1 MASQYDSIKTAE
13 ELLKEVAAHGLSTKP
28 EDICRAQDIF
38 GRSEVKELIRL
49 ANDNGRLNGFD
60 GEPDPRGTYSSGRVG
75 LSKYFYQVA
84 FKIWS
89 WEDAT
94 RFYNQHSN
102 FPVIDALEENKML
115 HQQVKE
121 LNGELK
127 RAKDDRDVE
136 HRRCRE
142 AVDAEQAAQKK
153 IGQLDMG
160 WANNGKLNLRS
171 LDWKTKLEGSITFA
185 FARKMQFNYVRS
197 TGGYL
202 ELREADNTYN
212 DWNREQLRAL
222 KMMHGRLFL
231 GSINFHGDQRK
242 KVVAGKEGIYEEL
255 LDQMVYNF
263 GCDFA
268 VPAPDKE
275 LEKLIRAWNE
285 DERLPK
291 KLVDVEAM
299 TGRVEQ
305 LGGIN
310 LIWY

>member
-1 MASQYDSIKTAE
+1 MVTATDVWYTQQQKTLDEIAE
-13 ELLKEVAAHGLSTKP
+13 KLGVVAYRPSYHGAERDKNTVLFYLKEDEEHNREVDRQPVRYSH
-28 EDICRAQDIF
+28 
-38 GRSEVKELIRL
+38 SE
-49 ANDNGRLNGFD
+49 A
-60 GEPDPRGTYSSGRVG
+60 
-75 LSKYFYQVA
+75 
-84 FKIWS
+84 
-89 WEDAT
+89 
-94 RFYNQHSN
+94 
-102 FPVIDALEENKML
+102 
-115 HQQVKE
+115 
-121 LNGELK
+121 
-127 RAKDDRDVE
+127 
-136 HRRCRE
+136 
-142 AVDAEQAAQKK
+142 
-153 IGQLDMG
+153 
-160 WANNGKLNLRS
+160 
-171 LDWKTKLEGSITFA
+171 KLEGSITFA
-185 FARKMQFNYVRS
+185 FARKMQFDYIRS

-202 ELREADNTYN
+202 EPREADATYN

-255 LDQMVYNF
+255 LDQTVYNF

-305 LGGIN
+305 FGGIN

>member
-1 MASQYDSIKTAE
+1 MKLVTATDVWYTQQQKTLDEIAE
-13 ELLKEVAAHGLSTKP
+13 KLGVVAYRPSYHGAERDKNTVLFYTKEDEKHNRKVDRQPIRYS
-28 EDICRAQDIF
+28 
-38 GRSEVKELIRL
+38 RSEARDRKMDVNGDCVYRDHFWSFENSD
-49 ANDNGRLNGFD
+49 ANGR
-60 GEPDPRGTYSSGRVG
+60 
-75 LSKYFYQVA
+75 
-84 FKIWS
+84 
-89 WEDAT
+89 
-94 RFYNQHSN
+94 
-102 FPVIDALEENKML
+102 
-115 HQQVKE
+115 
-121 LNGELK
+121 
-127 RAKDDRDVE
+127 
-136 HRRCRE
+136 
-142 AVDAEQAAQKK
+142 
-153 IGQLDMG
+153 LDMG
-160 WANNGKLNLRS
+160 WANNGKLNLKS
-171 LDWKTKLEGSITFA
+171 LAWKTRLEGSIA
-185 FARKMQFNYVRS
+185 FALARKTQLDYVRG
-197 TGGYL
+197 TGGFL
-202 ELREADNTYN
+202 ALREADDTYN
-212 DWNREQLRAL
+212 NLNREQLRAL

>member
-1 MASQYDSIKTAE
+1 MKLVTATDVWYTQQQKTLDEIADKLGVVAYRPNYHGAE
-13 ELLKEVAAHGLSTKP
+13 GDKNTVLFYLKEDEAHNRKVDRQPVRYS
-28 EDICRAQDIF
+28 
-38 GRSEVKELIRL
+38 RSE
-49 ANDNGRLNGFD
+49 
-60 GEPDPRGTYSSGRVG
+60 
-75 LSKYFYQVA
+75 
-84 FKIWS
+84 
-89 WEDAT
+89 
-94 RFYNQHSN
+94 
-102 FPVIDALEENKML
+102 
-115 HQQVKE
+115 
-121 LNGELK
+121 
-127 RAKDDRDVE
+127 AKDRGVNVNSECVYRDHFWSFE
-136 HRRCRE
+136 NS
-142 AVDAEQAAQKK
+142 DAN
-153 IGQLDMG
+153 GQLDMG

-185 FARKMQFNYVRS
+185 FARKMQFDYIRS

-202 ELREADNTYN
+202 EPREADATYN

>member
-1 MASQYDSIKTAE
+1 MN
-13 ELLKEVAAHGLSTKP
+13 VN
-28 EDICRAQDIF
+28 
-38 GRSEVKELIRL
+38 SECVYRDHFWSFENSD
-49 ANDNGRLNGFD
+49 AN
-60 GEPDPRGTYSSGRVG
+60 
-75 LSKYFYQVA
+75 
-84 FKIWS
+84 
-89 WEDAT
+89 
-94 RFYNQHSN
+94 
-102 FPVIDALEENKML
+102 
-115 HQQVKE
+115 
-121 LNGELK
+121 
-127 RAKDDRDVE
+127 
-136 HRRCRE
+136 
-142 AVDAEQAAQKK
+142 
-153 IGQLDMG
+153 GQLDMG

-185 FARKMQFNYVRS
+185 FARKMQFDYIRS

-202 ELREADNTYN
+202 ELREADATYN

-275 LEKLIRAWNE
+275 LEELIRAWNG

-291 KLVDVEAM
+291 RLADVEAM
-299 TGRVEQ
+299 TVRVEQ

>member
-1 MASQYDSIKTAE
+1 MKLVTAADVWYTQQQKTLDEIAE
-13 ELLKEVAAHGLSTKP
+13 KLGVVAYRPSYHGAERDKNTVLFYLKEDEEHNREVDRQPVHYS
-28 EDICRAQDIF
+28 
-38 GRSEVKELIRL
+38 RSE
-49 ANDNGRLNGFD
+49 
-60 GEPDPRGTYSSGRVG
+60 
-75 LSKYFYQVA
+75 
-84 FKIWS
+84 
-89 WEDAT
+89 
-94 RFYNQHSN
+94 
-102 FPVIDALEENKML
+102 
-115 HQQVKE
+115 
-121 LNGELK
+121 
-127 RAKDDRDVE
+127 AKDRGVNVNSECVYRDHFWSFE
-136 HRRCRE
+136 NS
-142 AVDAEQAAQKK
+142 DAN
-153 IGQLDMG
+153 GQLDMG

-268 VPAPDKE
+268 VPVP
-275 LEKLIRAWNE
+275 IRSWRN
-285 DERLPK
+285 
-291 KLVDVEAM
+291 
-299 TGRVEQ
+299 
-305 LGGIN
+305 
-310 LIWY
+310 